1 MLYKNLI
8 STAKNPCFWG
18 RRLEKVELSRLVAAA
33 PRGVPVRTPPLH
45 AAADG
50 SSVSASHDRQRQ
62 LHVPPALPRRARP
75 RA

>member
-1 MLYKNLI
+1 MLYKHLI
-8 STAKNPCFWG
+8 RTAKNLCFWG

-50 SSVSASHDRQRQ
+50 SSVSVSR
-62 LHVPPALPRRARP
+62 PPEAAAHAPCA
-75 RA
+75 AQKSEA